1 MIKHTALF
9 LLFGLVTVLGTQFAC
24 ADSGDLAKGKAVY
37 ETRCVVCHGA
47 QGKGDGPMGKALKP
61 PPTDFASPKTKAKS
75 DSDLREVIQNGLP
88 STTMPAYK
96 GQLSEQEILDV
107 LAYVWSLSK

>member
-1 MIKHTALF
+1 MIERIAVF
-9 LLFGLVTVLGTQFAC
+9 LLYGLVTALGTQLAC

-61 PPTDFASPKTKAKS
+61 PPTDFTSPKSKTKS
-75 DSDLREVIQNGLP
+75 DTERMKVIQDGLP
-88 STTMPAYK
+88 STTMPGYK
-96 GQLSEQEILDV
+96 GQLSEQQILDV
-107 LAYVWSLSK
+107 LAYIRSLTK